1 MNSEQEK
8 ELLDYLAS
16 LGFAGEKFTTQL
28 REKLKLNTPNF
39 MVPDKIPFGEEQM
52 FFKLYFVKDQQF
64 NAYRLQRYQATHRSP
79 VLPEHKI
86 INGID
91 TAALE
96 ERMKGQDW
104 EMYFN
109 RPKDAADT
117 PAIKDMLE
125 TTQHLNKLSEGQNF
139 DGIEIQEELMYK
151 YWPAEN
157 YYSNGKSDFKTYHE
171 RSRDFSP
178 SEYRTCNANLAFH
191 ILSGRL
197 DDLFEKM
204 QSMDLDNWPAADL
217 HNKLEQILSNNPEH
231 FELKFTRNE
240 PEGYSE
246 ITIPVIT
253 VADEFSVDTY
263 THSLSSYPG
272 IEHGVYNG
280 IDTKILEDQM
290 REIDWH
296 NDRQLFIFHEDAE
309 PGFTPRVSDIQEQMY
324 RLSQDMAGA
333 DIADQLQLKYWADA
347 TFFSDMLQQSAW
359 DRLDELP
366 KRVQEFPSELNVEA
380 GYNLL
385 CGRAAPENL
394 MYPYRPESDNWV
406 RLDLNKKDGNGN
418 YEIRYS
424 GGFSKTELENVLD
437 VFPIPNS
444 RYYPV
449 KNELLRGGLISVKLA
464 NDKKVLMEAN
474 PEQRTVN
481 VYTQDMRLIPTN
493 VHLDPD
499 WKPSV
504 NKDESINQ
512 MQQKR
517 PIPANKYPT
526 IKRSQKRKGKGL

>member
-1 MNSEQEK
+1 MNREQGK

-16 LGFAGEKFTTQL
+16 LGFAGEKLATKL
-28 REKLKLNTPNF
+28 REKLQLNTPSF
-39 MVPDKIPFGEEQM
+39 IVPDKISFGEEQM

-79 VLPEHKI
+79 VLPEHAI

-109 RPKDAADT
+109 RPKDAVDT
-117 PAIKDMLE
+117 TAVKDMLE
-125 TTQHLNKLSEGQNF
+125 TTQLLNKLSEGQNF

-151 YWPAEN
+151 YWPVEN
-157 YYSNGKSDFKTYHE
+157 YVSNGKSDFKTYHE
-171 RSRDFSP
+171 RSRDFVP
-178 SEYRTCNANLAFH
+178 SEYGTCNANLAFH

-204 QSMDLDNWPAADL
+204 QVMDLDTWPATDL
-217 HNKLEQILSNNPEH
+217 HNKLEQILSGNPEN

-246 ITIPVIT
+246 IIIPVVT
-253 VADEFSVDTY
+253 VADEFSVGTY
-263 THSLSSYPG
+263 THALTPYPD
-272 IEHGVYNG
+272 IEHGIYNG
-280 IDTKILEDQM
+280 IDTKTLEDHM

-296 NDRQLFIFHEDAE
+296 NDRQLFIFHEDSE
-309 PGFTPRVSDIQEQMY
+309 PEFTARAGDVQEQMY
-324 RLSQDMAGA
+324 RLSQDNVGTN
-333 DIADQLQLKYWADA
+333 IADQLQLKYWADA

-359 DRLDELP
+359 NRLAELP
-366 KRVQEFPSELNVEA
+366 KYIQKFPAELNVKA

-385 CGRAAPENL
+385 CGRAVTENL
-394 MYPYRPESDNWV
+394 MYPYGPESDNWL
-406 RLDLNKKDGNGN
+406 RLNLNNKDADGN
-418 YEIRYS
+418 YEIRQAGS
-424 GGFSKTELENVLD
+424 FSKIEMENVLD

-444 RYYPV
+444 NYYPV
-449 KNELLRGGLISVKLA
+449 KNELLRGDMVFVKLA

-474 PEQRTVN
+474 PEEWTLN
-481 VYTQDMRLIPTN
+481 VYTPDMRLIPTN

-504 NKDESINQ
+504 GKEESINQ
-512 MQQKR
+512 TQQKR
-517 PIPANKYPT
+517 PIPADKYPT
-526 IKRSQKRKGKGL
+526 VKRSQKRKGRGL